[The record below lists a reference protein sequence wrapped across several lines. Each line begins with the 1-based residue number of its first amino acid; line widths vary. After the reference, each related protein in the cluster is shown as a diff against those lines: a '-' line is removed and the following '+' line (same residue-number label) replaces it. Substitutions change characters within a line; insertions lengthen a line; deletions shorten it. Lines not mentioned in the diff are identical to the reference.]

1 MCVCGSVIR
10 NILMC
15 FCCAT
20 SCDLRSRVRFVDN
33 GILFCLFTCMP
44 EYVIGEVLLAAK
56 ALAAD
61 LATERR
67 LVCMGAHMV
76 G

>member
-1 MCVCGSVIR
+1 
-10 NILMC
+10 
-15 FCCAT
+15 
-20 SCDLRSRVRFVDN
+20 
-33 GILFCLFTCMP
+33 MP
-44 EYVIGEVLLAAK
+44 EYVVGEVLLAAK

-67 LVCMGAHMV
+67 LVGVRSHMV